1 MLGRDGSGLRISTAH
16 VQGVRNP
23 CPVFP
28 DDFVKLLLAEALLE
42 QCLKDNHD
50 KIKNSI
56 PLLEKT
62 DHRLN
67 EAKDHLSS
75 LLNNGKLPVSLQVVS
90 LRGQGRAGISRQQV
104 DSCVSQVAPVDME
117 KRRERQSQDKNQNP
131 TI

>member
-67 EAKDHLSS
+67 EPLE
-75 LLNNGKLPVSLQVVS
+75 L
-90 LRGQGRAGISRQQV
+90 
-104 DSCVSQVAPVDME
+104 
-117 KRRERQSQDKNQNP
+117 
-131 TI
+131 